1 MAPNAIQATPGA
13 STVTPTLHIE
23 AHRRLLAPASAVGP
37 GKQIPSASAAAAP
50 TLFVDFDGTLHIGH
64 ASMDEHGEI
73 ALDTGRPL
81 FEFAPLL
88 ADLLEPYPE
97 VVLVL
102 TTSWLMTLNT
112 KEVTACLP
120 LALARRVVGT
130 TRDIKPR
137 LSYLLNGM
145 ARTYVITSYAYGA
158 SLTKWLAID
167 DSVYGADRFGREP
180 GELAHHFVLLD
191 SAQGLGDSD
200 AQQRVKQWLK
210 DVRHKEGG

>member
-1 MAPNAIQATPGA
+1 MPA
-13 STVTPTLHIE
+13 
-23 AHRRLLAPASAVGP
+23 ASATT
-37 GKQIPSASAAAAP
+37 AP
-50 TLFVDFDGTLHIGH
+50 TLFVDFEGTLHIGH
-64 ASMDEHGEI
+64 ASIDERGEI

-102 TTSWLMTLNT
+102 TTSWLMTLNAQ
-112 KEVTACLP
+112 EVTSLLP
-120 LALARRVVGT
+120 LELARRVVGT
-130 TRDIKPR
+130 TQNIKPR
-137 LSYLLNGM
+137 LSYLLGGT

-167 DSVYGADRFGREP
+167 DSVFGAERFGREP

-191 SAQGLGDSD
+191 SAQGLGDIN
-200 AQQRVKQWLK
+200 AQKRVKQWP
-210 DVRHKEGG
+210 REA